1 LFCLSVRIRM
11 SPSDT
16 PTTKTLLVLGTL
28 VLGEKHNF

>member
-1 LFCLSVRIRM
+1 M

-16 PTTKTLLVLGTL
+16 PTTKTLLVFGTL